1 MEELF
6 TVNFKFV
13 VDQRVTT
20 PFDEKGIVTMM
31 AYDDGGILYHVKSKS
46 SSNWFKENELS
57 RAVV

>member
-20 PFDEKGIVTMM
+20 PFDEKGIVAMM
-31 AYDDGGILYHVKSKS
+31 AYDDGGILYYVKSKS
-46 SSNWFKENELS
+46 SSNWFKEKEL
-57 RAVV
+57 RVEQY